1 MKSLVVVKLPLP
13 PGNVRIWEKK
23 HVSKPVIS
31 ANLTAYYYLAMGYKD
46 EDGYIFIT
54 GRTDDVG
61 TSIIKLQMEEVASHH
76 SVAECAVIGI
86 QDELKGQIPLALVT
100 KSGDEIEQYQLNK
113 K

>member
-1 MKSLVVVKLPLP
+1 LS
-13 PGNVRIWEKK
+13 G
-23 HVSKPVIS
+23 
-31 ANLTAYYYLAMGYKD
+31 GYKD

-54 GRTDDVG
+54 EERMINVAGHRSTAE
-61 TSIIKLQMEEVASHH
+61 MEEVVASHH

-113 K
+113 KY